1 MKAVLVNLR
10 LMEVEKCIYVF
21 LIGCGDGSLS
31 AANGEQCDDGN
42 LNSGDGC
49 SATCQVENLYSCT
62 SV

>member
-10 LMEVEKCIYVF
+10 LMEVEKCIDVF

-31 AANGEQCDDGN
+31 AANKEQCDDGN

-49 SATCQVENLYSCT
+49 SATC
-62 SV
+62 